1 MLQILTSS
9 GMEEALESGRKWLA
23 ERVISQAVVVG
34 PSFGVAED
42 FVLRC
47 SRKKTGF
54 LGFHRLSFLQL
65 AGELATAEL
74 ALNRRVPI
82 TGLGMTALCARSTYR
97 CLKEPG
103 LQYFGP
109 VADFPGF
116 SRALGAT
123 LPELRSERIDP
134 RKLVEAGSA
143 GGDFHHLLRLYE
155 EEMEQTGLADTADVF
170 RVAKRAVQRAS
181 HHYLQAPFVLLFVSP
196 TRLVEREFL
205 AALAEQVP
213 DLLALVIAGDQGGV
227 EALAESLNVEPKAID
242 DHRYRSDHKLD
253 RLRRF
258 LFLPSTPTEAPPKAD
273 DSLEFFSE
281 PGEDRECVE
290 IARRIRF
297 AVKEGICFD
306 QVAILLRSPRTY
318 MPLVEDALRRAG
330 IPGYFT
336 HGTNRPDPAGRA
348 FLALLQCASEGL
360 SASRFAEYL
369 SLGQTPL
376 PDPAGKPPTAGSI
389 PWAEPR
395 NEQLSFKTPLAAPED
410 PVQAERWNNP
420 EKEPVVA
427 GTLQAP
433 RQWEKL
439 LVDAAVI
446 GGRDRWEQ
454 RLQGLARE
462 LELQLKTL
470 DREDQSNLAPLH
482 RRIGQ
487 LAHLHRFALPLI
499 KRLDELPQQA
509 RWQEWL
515 TALERLAGVALKSP
529 NSVLALISELRPMD
543 EVGPVGLEEVQSVLH
558 DRLSFLRQPPPG
570 HRYGRVFVGTVE
582 EVAGRSFELVFL
594 PGLAEGIFPRKACED
609 PLLLDELRTRLSL
622 ERALD
627 RKRLQERRLL
637 HWAVASVRRRLVIS
651 YPRVDLAQG
660 RARVPSFYA
669 LDLLRAAEGELPDV
683 SRLEKRAAAAS
694 RTRLGWPAP
703 KDRKLAV
710 DDAEYDLALLDPLLS
725 RGDESGE
732 GHARFLIKTNKH
744 LERSL
749 RTRWYRWRPGF
760 KPADGLVDPD
770 PKTLDLLQSWR
781 LSNRSYSPTSL
792 QQFAACPYKFFL
804 YSVHRL
810 RPREEAAA
818 VEQMDP
824 LTRGALFH
832 EVQFDL
838 FSELRSRRLLPPSPD
853 NLGRVQQVA
862 ETVFQ
867 RVVKKY
873 EEDLAPAIPRVW
885 ATEVENLR
893 TDLRGWLR
901 EVIRGGP
908 GWIPDRFEFAFGLPL
923 SPERDSESR
932 PEDAV
937 INRGVRVRGSIDLVE
952 KSKTGAALRVTDHK
966 TGKAP
971 SKKALV
977 VRGGEVLQP
986 MIYALAAENLLKKP
1000 VQSGRLFYCTRRG
1013 EFQVIE
1019 VTLDEE
1025 NRSKFQLV
1033 TDVID
1038 KALAE
1043 GFLPAAPREK
1053 ACGFCDYQR
1062 VCGPYEEQRVGRKDP
1077 TRLAD
1082 LNRLRALP

>member
-1 MLQILTSS
+1 MAQILASF
-9 GMEEALESGRKWLA
+9 GIEEALERGCKWLA
-23 ERVISQAVVVG
+23 ERASSQAVIVG
-34 PSFGVAED
+34 PSFGVADD
-42 FVLRC
+42 FVRRC
-47 SRKKTGF
+47 SRKKTGL
-54 LGFHRLSFLQL
+54 LGFHRLSFKQL
-65 AGELATAEL
+65 AVELATAEL
-74 ALNRRVPI
+74 ALNGQVPI
-82 TGLGMTALCARSTYR
+82 TGLGMTALCARASYR
-97 CLKEPG
+97 CFKEPG
-103 LQYFGP
+103 LEYFSP

-123 LPELRSERIDP
+123 LPELRSERINP
-134 RKLVEAGSA
+134 GELIEAGPA
-143 GGDFHHLLRLYE
+143 GVDFQHLLRLYE
-155 EEMEQTGLADTADVF
+155 EEMEQSGLADSAEIF
-170 RVAKRAVQRAS
+170 RAAKRAVGRGD
-181 HHYLQAPFVLLFVSP
+181 HHYLQVPFVLLFPSP
-196 TRLVEREFL
+196 NALVEREFL
-205 AALAEQVP
+205 AALAAQVP
-213 DLLALVIAGDQGGV
+213 DLLALVIAGDRQGV
-227 EALAESLNVEPKAID
+227 TALAETLNVEPREVD
-242 DHRYRSDHKLD
+242 DRFRSHQKLE

-258 LFLPSTPTEAPPKAD
+258 LFLSSPPADASPAAD

-297 AVKEGICFD
+297 AVKEGVCFD

-318 MPLVEDALRRAG
+318 LPLVEDALRRAG
-330 IPGYFT
+330 IPGYFS

-376 PDPAGKPPTAGSI
+376 PDSEGKPSTTDSI
-389 PWAEPR
+389 PWVEPR
-395 NEQLSFKTPLAAPED
+395 DEQLSFKTPLATPED
-410 PVQAERWNNP
+410 PVQAERWDDP
-420 EKEPVVA
+420 ENEPVVA

-433 RQWEKL
+433 WQWERL

-446 GGRDRWEQ
+446 GGRDRWDR
-454 RLQGLARE
+454 RLEGMARE

-470 DREDQSNLAPLH
+470 DREDQSNLAPLQ

-499 KRLDELPQQA
+499 RRLDELPGQA
-509 RWQEWL
+509 HWQEWL
-515 TALERLAGVALKSP
+515 TALELLAVAALKSP
-529 NSVLALISELRPMD
+529 DSVLALISQLRPME
-543 EVGPVGLEEVQSVLH
+543 EVGPVGLEEIQSVLH
-558 DRLSFLRQPPPG
+558 DRLSFLRRPPPG
-570 HRYGRVFVGTVE
+570 HRYGRVFVGTVD

-609 PLLLDELRTRLSL
+609 PLLLDELRTRVRL
-622 ERALD
+622 ERVLD

-637 HWAVASVRRRLVIS
+637 HWAVASVRRRLVVS
-651 YPRVDLAQG
+651 YPRVDLAGG

-669 LDLLRAAEGELPDV
+669 LDLLRAAEGSLPDV
-683 SRLEKRAAAAS
+683 NRLEKRAAAAS

-703 KDRKLAV
+703 KDPKLAV
-710 DDAEYDLALLDPLLS
+710 DEAEYDLALLDPLLS

-732 GHARFLIKTNKH
+732 GHARFLIENNKH

-749 RTRWYRWRPGF
+749 RARWRRWQQKGF
-760 KPADGLVDPD
+760 NPADGLVDPD
-770 PKTLDLLQSWR
+770 PKTLNLLQARR
-781 LSNRSYSPTSL
+781 LSDWGYSPTSL
-792 QQFAACPYKFFL
+792 QQFAACPYKFLL

-832 EVQFDL
+832 ELQFDL
-838 FSELRSRRLLPPSPD
+838 YSKLRSRQLLPPSQD
-853 NLGRVQQVA
+853 NLSQIRQVA

-867 RVVKKY
+867 RVVEKY

-885 ATEVENLR
+885 ETEIENLR
-893 TDLRGWLR
+893 ADLRGWLR
-901 EVIRGGP
+901 EVIRGGKD
-908 GWIPDRFEFAFGLPL
+908 WIPDRFEFGFGLPL
-923 SPERDSESR
+923 GPGRDSESR
-932 PEDAV
+932 PEGAV
-937 INRGVRVRGSIDLVE
+937 INQGVRVRGSIDLVE
-952 KSKTGAALRVTDHK
+952 RSKTGRTLRVTDHK

-971 SKKALV
+971 SETLV
-977 VRGGEVLQP
+977 VKGGEVLQP
-986 MIYALAAENLLKKP
+986 MVYALAAENLLKKP

-1019 VTLDEE
+1019 VDLDEE
-1025 NRSKFQLV
+1025 NRFRFRLV

-1038 KALAE
+1038 RALAH

-1053 ACGFCDYQR
+1053 ACGFCDYR
-1062 VCGPYEEQRVGRKDP
+1062 AVCGPYEEERIRRKDP

-1082 LNRLRALP
+1082 LHQLRALP